1 MSGAKRMTAPE
12 KPFRAIRCM
21 LPGIHAVAATTR
33 RTFSRHTHDQFGIG
47 VIERGAHR
55 SWSGRGFVEAKAG
68 STIPVNPGEVH
79 DGAPIGDGERSW
91 WILYLDPPLVADV
104 VQDIAEGGRG
114 EAEFSRTVMPE
125 AGLALRARSLFAS
138 LTEPRERAPLQ
149 AQERLW
155 LLLADSMR
163 GAPSGAGIPTAI
175 AKAKSRIDDDPAA
188 PLSLQDLAEAS
199 GLSRFQVV
207 RGFARAMGLTPHTY
221 LVQRRVHRARHL
233 IVEGN
238 TLTEAAL
245 ASGFADQSHMTRHF
259 VRAYGITP
267 GALAAALR

>member
-1 MSGAKRMTAPE
+1 MTLPDKA
-12 KPFRAIRCM
+12 FRAIRCT
-21 LPGIHAVAATTR
+21 LPGIHAVAATTCH
-33 RTFSRHTHDQFGIG
+33 TFSRHTHDQFGIG
-47 VIERGAHR
+47 VIEQGAHR
-55 SWSGRGFVEAKAG
+55 SWSGRGLVEAEAG
-68 STIPVNPGEVH
+68 TTITVNPGEVH
-79 DGAPIGDGERSW
+79 DGAPLGDGERSW
-91 WILYLDPPLVADV
+91 WILYLDPPLVADA
-104 VQDIAEGGRG
+104 VQDITEGGRG
-114 EAEFSRTVMPE
+114 EAEFPRPVMPE

-138 LTEPRERAPLQ
+138 LTEPRETAPLQ

-155 LLLADSMR
+155 ILLAESMR
-163 GAPSGAGIPTAI
+163 GAASATGIPAAI

-221 LVQRRVHRARHL
+221 LVQRRVHRARRL
-233 IVEGN
+233 IVEGSP
-238 TLTEAAL
+238 LTEAAL

-259 VRAYGITP
+259 VRTYGITP